1 MEYDAV
7 SLGSWNLFFQA
18 NYGLDRQGLKSCL
31 KTLGSSYSLTQHTH
45 SSRILSTT
53 FIVFSVFFP
62 PYTPNQTSA
71 VNMHVDSGKSQ

>member
-1 MEYDAV
+1 MEYDAM
-7 SLGSWNLFFQA
+7 SLGSWKLFFQA

-53 FIVFSVFFP
+53 LIVLAYFSLHIP
-62 PYTPNQTSA
+62 PTK
-71 VNMHVDSGKSQ
+71 HLL